1 MVPCLSAR
9 LLATHSRDG
18 PQLTRVDMEFT
29 GRLVSSC
36 GFSRE
41 GRMVGSQE
49 GSLQSQALDLNA
61 QMESAATLLS
71 AMAAAFNSAAQ
82 VY

>member
-1 MVPCLSAR
+1 
-9 LLATHSRDG
+9 
-18 PQLTRVDMEFT
+18 
-29 GRLVSSC
+29 
-36 GFSRE
+36 
-41 GRMVGSQE
+41 MVGSQE